1 MTEIHGPGGPLP
13 AIPDDL
19 TLVQFMLD
27 YQHPS
32 RPHIA
37 QPGAWL
43 IEDATGRRVTV
54 DEVRLVALTCSNV
67 RKLTLSSYWSD
78 TRARTITSERLQAE
92 VEYRYIE
99 IFLYSCH
106 VTHAAVQSKTT

>member
-67 RKLTLSSYWSD
+67 RKLTSYWSD
-78 TRARTITSERLQAE
+78 TRARTITSKRLQAE
-92 VEYRYIE
+92 VEHRYIE
-99 IFLYSCH
+99 IFLYSRH